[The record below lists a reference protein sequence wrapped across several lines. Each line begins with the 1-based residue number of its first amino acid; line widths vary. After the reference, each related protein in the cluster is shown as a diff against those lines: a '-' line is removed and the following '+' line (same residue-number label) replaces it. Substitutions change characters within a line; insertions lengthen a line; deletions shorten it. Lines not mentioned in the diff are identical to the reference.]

1 MTGAVGAGPLPP
13 PPGQMPRELRVEAI
27 RRRLQVAFDPVELEI
42 FDDSHHHAGHE
53 GARDGRGHY
62 RVRVVSAVFAGM
74 SPVAR
79 HRAVYAAV
87 DDLLQTDIHALAI
100 QASAPAG

>member
-27 RRRLQVAFDPVELEI
+27 RRRLQVAFDPIELEV
-42 FDDSHHHAGHE
+42 FDDSHQHAGHE

-87 DDLLQTDIHALAI
+87 EDMLQSDIHALAI